1 MPRPNR
7 PLNLEFFPE
16 TLAPCDLTKP
26 ATDASKVK
34 SLCLVLWTRSTYLCR
49 DYPYFCGASGL

>member
-7 PLNLEFFPE
+7 QLNLEFFPE

-34 SLCLVLWTRSTYLCR
+34 SLCLVCEPEVPIYAETT
-49 DYPYFCGASGL
+49 PIFVGLAG